1 MKIISW
7 LLILYFTSNVF
18 AKTVEHNLA
27 STIEEYKYELTVE
40 WDQKDQKA
48 LQSIIERMR
57 SQLSKL
63 KENGMTSKDLINYV
77 EKNGNPQQV
86 DRIRTQLMLNEAE
99 TMSDEQLVNFF
110 RNDVLAVG
118 AQGASWNGSK
128 DILYITGA
136 IALIGILVLLA
147 IKWSKYTEDW
157 NNSTCITAEKYESCS
172 EVYVCDIE
180 NEYRDEYGN
189 IQSSCVAGHYETQC
203 STHER
208 CLQWE
213 GPMAKR

>member
-7 LLILYFTSNVF
+7 LLILCFTTNVF
-18 AKTVEHNLA
+18 ARSVEHSLA

-48 LQSIIERMR
+48 LKSIMDRMR

-63 KENGMTSKDLINYV
+63 KENGMTSDDLISYA

-86 DRIRTQLMLNEAE
+86 DRIRTQLMLNDAA
-99 TMSDEQLVNFF
+99 TMSDEDLVNFF

-118 AQGASWNGSK
+118 SQGASWNGSK

-172 EVYVCDIE
+172 EVYVCDLE
-180 NEYRDEYGN
+180 NEWYDDNGTL
-189 IQSSCVAGHYETQC
+189 QSSCVAGHYETQC

-213 GPMAKR
+213 GPMEKR